1 MTDRCRLVCDSWLKD
16 GDDTETELE
25 KIYNLQNSALREK
38 MTSTTPPSKAAIFE
52 LAPGGLLKVGLNRA
66 NFLLVT
72 PGSTNIDPSGLAP
85 DIARELGKRLG
96 VNVLFLIYDT
106 PAKLTDDLKNGSWD
120 IAFLA
125 ADPLREEDIDFTAAY
140 VEIEASYLV
149 PPGSPITSISEADQ
163 EGVRISVANK
173 SAYEMWLTRHIK
185 HAQLVL
191 ALNADESFR
200 KFVDEDMD
208 ALSGLKP
215 RLLIDAAKLPG
226 SNIIEGRFT
235 AIQQA
240 VGLPKGRTEG
250 LAYISAFIEDIKRS
264 GIVASTIQRNG
275 IHGVT
280 VAASS
285 K

>member
-1 MTDRCRLVCDSWLKD
+1 MTA
-16 GDDTETELE
+16 TA
-25 KIYNLQNSALREK
+25 SASDVAK
-38 MTSTTPPSKAAIFE
+38 FE
-52 LAPGGLLKVGLNRA
+52 LAPGGVLKVGLNHS

-96 VNVLFLIYDT
+96 VNVLFSSYDT
-106 PAKLTDDLKNGSWD
+106 PAKLGDAVKSGSWD

-125 ADPLREEDIDFTAAY
+125 ADPSREDDIDFTAAY

-149 PPGSPITSISEADQ
+149 PPGSPITCISEADQ
-163 EGVRISVANK
+163 EGMRISVANK

-191 ALNADESFR
+191 AANADESFR
-200 KFVDEDMD
+200 KFIDEGMD

-215 RLLIDAAKLPG
+215 RLMIDAAKLPG
-226 SNIIEGRFT
+226 YKIIEGRFT

-240 VGLPKGRTEG
+240 IGLPKGRTAG
-250 LAYISAFIEDIKRS
+250 LAFVSDFIEDIKRS
-264 GIVASTIQRNG
+264 GLVARTIERNG

-280 VAASS
+280 VAAFA

>member
-1 MTDRCRLVCDSWLKD
+1 
-16 GDDTETELE
+16 
-25 KIYNLQNSALREK
+25 
-38 MTSTTPPSKAAIFE
+38 
-52 LAPGGLLKVGLNRA
+52 
-66 NFLLVT
+66 
-72 PGSTNIDPSGLAP
+72 
-85 DIARELGKRLG
+85 
-96 VNVLFLIYDT
+96 
-106 PAKLTDDLKNGSWD
+106 
-120 IAFLA
+120 
-125 ADPLREEDIDFTAAY
+125 LREEDIDFTAAY

-226 SNIIEGRFT
+226 SKIIEGRFT